1 MTTEDCIFCKMV
13 DGDIPTSVV
22 YEDNVCLAFMDIYPI
37 AKGHCLLIPKKHF
50 ENTLDV
56 DPVVMSYLSEK
67 LITLNRKIDRAMQP
81 DGILNIIANGEGA
94 GQEVTHLHIHLIPR
108 NHGDEFGFHFPDGY
122 RDEPEPRNQLDE
134 IAETIREA

>member
-108 NHGDEFGFHFPDGY
+108 NHGDEFGFQFPDGY